1 MNKINI
7 KELQG
12 NAVSMFDDKWCLI
25 TAGTKESYNT
35 MTASWG
41 AMGELWNKDVCF
53 IFIRPQRY
61 TLEFTEREEYFTLSF
76 FSEDYKKALAF
87 CGRNSGRDCDKA
99 KETGLTYGPSK
110 IVKAPIIMES
120 PLSIECKV
128 KQVIP
133 LGSHDMFLAE
143 VVNVQADD
151 RYLNQETGEWNL
163 AEADPLVYTHGKY
176 FHLGDMIGKF
186 GWSVKKK

>member
-1 MNKINI
+1 MKKIDI
-7 KELQG
+7 KDLQG

-76 FSEDYKKALAF
+76 FGEEYKKALAF

-99 KETGLTYGPSK
+99 KETGLTPMEIDGSMSFEESETV
-110 IVKAPIIMES
+110 IVCKKLFYQDIDPEGFVDKAIDGVCYPEKDYHRMYVGE
-120 PLSIECKV
+120 
-128 KQVIP
+128 VI
-133 LGSHDMFLAE
+133 ACYE
-143 VVNVQADD
+143 
-151 RYLNQETGEWNL
+151 
-163 AEADPLVYTHGKY
+163 K
-176 FHLGDMIGKF
+176 
-186 GWSVKKK
+186 

>member
-7 KELQG
+7 KDLQE

-61 TLEFTEREEYFTLSF
+61 TLELTEREEYFTLSF

-99 KETGLTYGPSK
+99 KETGLTPMEIDGSMSFEESETV
-110 IVKAPIIMES
+110 IV
-120 PLSIECKV
+120 CKKLFYQDIDPDGFV
-128 KQVIP
+128 DKTIDGVCYP
-133 LGSHDMFLAE
+133 EKDYHRMYVGE
-143 VVNVQADD
+143 VVGC
-151 RYLNQETGEWNL
+151 Y
-163 AEADPLVYTHGKY
+163 
-176 FHLGDMIGKF
+176 
-186 GWSVKKK
+186 KK

>member
-1 MNKINI
+1 MKKIDI
-7 KELQG
+7 KDLQG

-61 TLEFTEREEYFTLSF
+61 TLEFTEREDYFTLSF
-76 FSEDYKKALAF
+76 FGGEYKKALAF

-99 KETGLTYGPSK
+99 KETGLTPMEIDGSMSFEESETV
-110 IVKAPIIMES
+110 IV
-120 PLSIECKV
+120 CK
-128 KQVIP
+128 KLFYQDI
-133 LGSHDMFLAE
+133 
-143 VVNVQADD
+143 
-151 RYLNQETGEWNL
+151 
-163 AEADPLVYTHGKY
+163 DPEGFVDKTVDGVCYPEK
-176 FHLGDMIGKF
+176 D
-186 GWSVKKK
+186 

>member
-1 MNKINI
+1 MMNKINI
-7 KELQG
+7 KELQE

-76 FSEDYKKALAF
+76 FSEEYKKALAF

-99 KETGLTYGPSK
+99 KETGLTPMEIDGSMSFEESQTV
-110 IVKAPIIMES
+110 IV
-120 PLSIECKV
+120 CKKLFYQDIDPKGFTDKTIDGV
-128 KQVIP
+128 CYPEKDYHRMYV
-133 LGSHDMFLAE
+133 GE
-143 VVNVQADD
+143 VVAC
-151 RYLNQETGEWNL
+151 Y
-163 AEADPLVYTHGKY
+163 
-176 FHLGDMIGKF
+176 
-186 GWSVKKK
+186 KK